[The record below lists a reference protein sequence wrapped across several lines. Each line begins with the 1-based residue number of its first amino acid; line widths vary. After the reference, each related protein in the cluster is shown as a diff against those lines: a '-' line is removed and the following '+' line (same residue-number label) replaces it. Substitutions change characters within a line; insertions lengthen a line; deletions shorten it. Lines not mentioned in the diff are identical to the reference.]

1 MLRRRSSTPPHAL
14 TVTPERAHDG
24 IRLMPGHPPKPT
36 HLKLLEGD
44 LGRQPVHVRTPKP
57 RRGVPRCPGHLS
69 ACAKCLWRALG
80 RELDRM
86 GVITMADGV
95 ALEMLCDAYAQYRDA
110 RDVVAI
116 DGLTYKST
124 TKRGGVIVR
133 ARPEVAIAA
142 DAWRRTSSMLTAFGL
157 SPASRAKLGV
167 AGADGVDPMDA
178 ILNGKR

>member
-1 MLRRRSSTPPHAL
+1 
-14 TVTPERAHDG
+14 
-24 IRLMPGHPPKPT
+24 MPGRPPKPT

-44 LGRQPVHVRTPKP
+44 LGRQPVCVRALNP
-57 RRGVPRCPGHLS
+57 RRGVPRCPLHLS
-69 ACAKCLWRALG
+69 ARAKGLWRALG

-86 GVITMADGV
+86 GVITMADAV

-110 RDVVAI
+110 RDVLTI
-116 DGLTYKST
+116 DGPTYTST
-124 TKRGGVIVR
+124 TKRGGMITR

-157 SPASRAKLGV
+157 SPAGRAKLGV
-167 AGADGVDPMDA
+167 AGADGVDPMGA

>member
-1 MLRRRSSTPPHAL
+1 
-14 TVTPERAHDG
+14 
-24 IRLMPGHPPKPT
+24 MPGHPPKPT
-36 HLKLLEGD
+36 HLKLLEGNPD
-44 LGRQPVHVRTPKP
+44 CRPVTVRAPKP
-57 RRGVPRCPGHLS
+57 RRGVPRCPVHLS
-69 ACAKCLWRALG
+69 ACAKGLWRALG

-110 RDVVAI
+110 RDVLAI
-116 DGLTYKST
+116 DGLTYTST

-133 ARPEVAIAA
+133 ARPEAAIAA

-157 SPASRAKLGV
+157 SPAGRAKISV
-167 AGADGVDPMDA
+167 AGADGVDPMGA